1 MLQSIMARLV
11 LVASMLVGV
20 LAIPAEAVSVS
31 PADEL
36 ASLEVLP
43 EHSSDYDRR
52 SWGGWGR
59 GLIDND
65 FCNTRCELLTQDRRS
80 DGTWLSSYDGIVS
93 SSASEL
99 EVDHLVSVNEAHR
112 SGGWAW
118 SSQRKAAFYNDR
130 TTAELRLVST
140 SSNRAKSN
148 RGPSTDS
155 RRAWLPD
162 SGQDVVC
169 SFVAD
174 WIHIKATW
182 DLAVD
187 PDELAGLRQLS
198 AQCGWSSSTVE
209 PDTDTAGEL
218 APLFAGRSLHR
229 GHSTILRLYW
239 AVLGRQPE
247 LAGADYWIDVYDTE
261 LLTTLQ
267 IAGYFATSPEFVAT
281 YGRSLS
287 DEDFVAVAYRNVLG
301 REPELEGF
309 HYWLTQLD
317 QSLGRGDMILYVSL
331 AEEFKRAHPL
341 PSDKTADS
349 GPIMRRSVIR

>member
-1 MLQSIMARLV
+1 MLL
-11 LVASMLVGV
+11 GV
-20 LAIPAEAVSVS
+20 LAIPVDATTDS
-31 PADEL
+31 PLDEL
-36 ASLEVLP
+36 ALLEVLP
-43 EHSSDYDRR
+43 EHSVGYDRD

-65 FCNTRCELLTQDRRS
+65 FCNTRCELLVQDRRA
-80 DGTWLSSYDGIVS
+80 DGTWLSSYDGFVS
-93 SSASEL
+93 SSASDL

-112 SGGWAW
+112 SGGWEW
-118 SSQRKAAFYNDR
+118 SPQRKAAFYNDR

-148 RGPSTDS
+148 RGPSTDP

-162 SGQDVVC
+162 SGQDAVC

-182 DLAVD
+182 DLSVD
-187 PDELAGLRQLS
+187 RDELAGLRQLS
-198 AQCGWSSSTVE
+198 AQCGWSSSTVD
-209 PDTDTAGEL
+209 PDTATANDL
-218 APLFAGRSLHR
+218 APLFAARSLHR

-247 LAGADYWIDVYDTE
+247 LAGADYWVEVYDTE

-281 YGRSLS
+281 YGPSLS

-317 QSLGRGDMILYVSL
+317 RGLSRGDMILYVSL
-331 AEEFKRAHPL
+331 APEFVSAHPL
-341 PSDKTADS
+341 PSDGFADS
-349 GPIMRRSVIR
+349 GPTG